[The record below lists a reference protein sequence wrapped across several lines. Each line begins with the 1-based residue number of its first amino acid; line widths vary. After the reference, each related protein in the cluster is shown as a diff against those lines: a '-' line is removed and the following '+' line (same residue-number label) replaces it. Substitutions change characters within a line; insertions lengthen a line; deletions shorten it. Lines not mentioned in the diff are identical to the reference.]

1 MISKKRLSKTQRI
14 TLRMIDAAEWFGARV
29 YWFIGGGAVLFG
41 IYGVNT
47 ITNNIVLN
55 TCDRSLYVVTTTP
68 TAIGP
73 AYNCVSRALHYGPAP
88 TYKD

>member
-14 TLRMIDAAEWFGARV
+14 TLRMIDAAEWFGTRI
-29 YWFIGGGAVLFG
+29 YWILGGGAVLLG
-41 IYGVNT
+41 VYGVNT

-68 TAIGP
+68 TAVGP
-73 AYNCVSRALHYGPAP
+73 SYNCVSRAVHYGPAP
-88 TYKD
+88 VHKD

>member
-1 MISKKRLSKTQRI
+1 MISRKRLTKTQRI
-14 TLRMIDAAEWFGARV
+14 TLRMIDVAEWFQSRA
-29 YWFIGGGAVLFG
+29 YWIMGGGLIFFG
-41 IYGVNT
+41 VVGINT

-55 TCDRSLYVVTTTP
+55 TCDRSIYVVTSTP

-88 TYKD
+88 AKKD